1 MKTKQTHRKLDNLH
15 YTRLEMQNYLKLEKL
30 RTNEAQVL
38 YSYRVRMANY
48 GENFRGNRNAVLCS
62 LCKTHLDCQ
71 KMCFENCPVLKKHI
85 NISGSYNQ
93 IFNTSVP
100 REMVQTL
107 LMIEKVR
114 AENGDILSQN
124 EANSTRKHA
133 SFLGA
138 SGDCNYHQNS

>member
-1 MKTKQTHRKLDNLH
+1 
-15 YTRLEMQNYLKLEKL
+15 
-30 RTNEAQVL
+30 
-38 YSYRVRMANY
+38 MANY
-48 GENFRGNRNAVLCS
+48 GENFRGNRNEVLCS

-124 EANSTRKHA
+124 EANSTRQQN
-133 SFLGA
+133 SSMGA
-138 SGDCNYHQNS
+138 SDSHVDYQNS